1 MAPTN
6 HDDYGQFIYL
16 DIEDY
21 IEEYDD
27 NNRPIYC
34 KVGSKNYIHSKY
46 ASADKWAYLEDYDNK
61 YCLDNVKTHVI
72 GLFVVG
78 LTIIYIIF

>member
-6 HDDYGQFIYL
+6 DDDYGQFIYL

-21 IEEYDD
+21 IEEYDG

-34 KVGSKNYIHSKY
+34 KIGSKKYINSRY
-46 ASADKWAYLEDYDNK
+46 ADKLTYLVDYENNYWLENIK
-61 YCLDNVKTHVI
+61 MHAI

-78 LTIIYIIF
+78 ITIFMIL

>member
-6 HDDYGQFIYL
+6 DEDYGQFIYL

-21 IEEYDD
+21 IEEYDC

-34 KVGSKNYIHSKY
+34 KIGKKIYRHSIY
-46 ASADKWAYLEDYDNK
+46 AADDLEHEVDYENK
-61 YCLDNVKTHVI
+61 YWLENIKTHAI

-78 LTIIYIIF
+78 ITIYMIL

>member
-6 HDDYGQFIYL
+6 DEDYGQFIYL

-21 IEEYDD
+21 IEEYDG

-34 KVGSKNYIHSKY
+34 KVGSKNYRHSRY
-46 ASADKWAYLEDYDNK
+46 ADNLEYEVDYENK
-61 YCLDNVKTHVI
+61 YWLENIKTNAV
-72 GLFVVG
+72 GLFLVG
-78 LTIIYIIF
+78 ITIIYIIL

>member
-6 HDDYGQFIYL
+6 DDDYGQFIYL

-21 IEEYDD
+21 IEEYDG

-34 KVGSKNYIHSKY
+34 KIGSKNYKY
-46 ASADKWAYLEDYDNK
+46 SRYVANLEYEVDYDNK
-61 YCLDNVKTHVI
+61 YWLENIRANAI
-72 GLFVVG
+72 GLIVVG
-78 LTIIYIIF
+78 ITIYMIL

>member
-6 HDDYGQFIYL
+6 DDDYGQFIYL

-21 IEEYDD
+21 IEEYDG

-34 KVGSKNYIHSKY
+34 KVGSKNYRHSRY
-46 ASADKWAYLEDYDNK
+46 TDKLAYLEDYENN
-61 YCLDNVKTHVI
+61 YWLDNVKTNAI
-72 GLFVVG
+72 GMFIVG
-78 LTIIYIIF
+78 ITIYMIL

>member
-6 HDDYGQFIYL
+6 DDDYGQFIYL

-21 IEEYDD
+21 IEEYDC

-34 KVGSKNYIHSKY
+34 KIGKKNYRHSRY
-46 ASADKWAYLEDYDNK
+46 ADNLECELDYDNK
-61 YCLDNVKTHVI
+61 YWLENVKTHAI

-78 LTIIYIIF
+78 ITIYMIL

>member
-6 HDDYGQFIYL
+6 DEDYGQFIYL

-21 IEEYDD
+21 IEEYDC

-34 KVGSKNYIHSKY
+34 KIGNKNYRHSRY
-46 ASADKWAYLEDYDNK
+46 ADNLECELDYDNK
-61 YCLDNVKTHVI
+61 YWLENVKTHAI
-72 GLFVVG
+72 GLLVVG
-78 LTIIYIIF
+78 ITIYMIL

>member
-6 HDDYGQFIYL
+6 DDDYGQFIYL

-21 IEEYDD
+21 IEEYDC

-34 KVGSKNYIHSKY
+34 KVGSKNYSY
-46 ASADKWAYLEDYDNK
+46 SRYVNNSTCLEDYDNK
-61 YCLDNVKTHVI
+61 YWLDNVKTHAI

-78 LTIIYIIF
+78 ITIYMILL

>member
-6 HDDYGQFIYL
+6 DDDYGHFIYL

-21 IEEYDD
+21 IEEYDG
-27 NNRPIYC
+27 NNRAIYC
-34 KVGSKNYIHSKY
+34 KIGSKNYIHSRY
-46 ASADKWAYLEDYDNK
+46 ATADKWAYLEDYENN
-61 YCLDNVKTHVI
+61 YWLENIKTNAI

-78 LTIIYIIF
+78 ITIYMIL